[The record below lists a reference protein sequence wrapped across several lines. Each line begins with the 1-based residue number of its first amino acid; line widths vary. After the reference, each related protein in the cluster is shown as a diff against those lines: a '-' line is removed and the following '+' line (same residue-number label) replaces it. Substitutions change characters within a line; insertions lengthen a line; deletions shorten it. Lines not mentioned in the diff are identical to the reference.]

1 MNSEQRIVVT
11 GMGALSPVG
20 LNCQETFDSL
30 VAGRSGVSR
39 VSLFDPSN
47 LTCQIAG
54 EVKGFDP
61 ADHMDRKM
69 ARRIGRYAQ
78 FSIAAT
84 REALAQSGINLD
96 EEDPS
101 RIACVVSSAIG
112 DFPMLEQQMNS
123 WFEGQRRTISP
134 FTVPRVSTSMAAGN
148 IALQFGLTGVSFGIS
163 SACATGSHSLATA
176 MMILK
181 MGLADTVLAGGSES
195 AICETFLQSYIA
207 MRALSTRNDEP
218 ERASRPFERDRDGF
232 VIAEGCG
239 VLVLET
245 LEKAQKRN
253 APILAELVGAGM
265 TCDAFHI
272 TSAHPDG
279 LGAAQAMTAALNSA
293 GLNADQVDYI
303 NAHGTSTPV
312 NDPIETNAIKLA
324 LGDNAH
330 CTPVSSTKSMTGH
343 AIGAAGALEAMICVK
358 ALQEGIIP
366 PTINMYNPD
375 PVCDLDYVPHEAR
388 QANLDVVM
396 SNSFAFGGQ
405 NCVLIFRKF

>member
-1 MNSEQRIVVT
+1 MNSEQRIVIT

-30 VAGRSGVSR
+30 VAGRSGIDR
-39 VSLFDPSN
+39 VSLFDPSK
-47 LTCQIAG
+47 LACQIAG

-61 ADHMDRKM
+61 SDHMDRKM

-84 REALAQSGINLD
+84 REALAQSGIDL
-96 EEDPS
+96 EKEDPS

-123 WFEGQRRTISP
+123 WFEGHRRTISP

-148 IALQFGLTGVSFGIS
+148 IALEFGLTGVSYGVS

-181 MGLADTVLAGGSES
+181 LGLADTVLAGGSES
-195 AICETFLQSYIA
+195 AVCETFLQSYIA
-207 MRALSTRNDEP
+207 MRALSTRNDDP

-245 LEKAQKRN
+245 LEKAQKRG
-253 APILAELVGAGM
+253 ATILAELVGAGM

-279 LGAAQAMTAALNSA
+279 LGAAQAMTAALKTA
-293 GLNADQVDYI
+293 RLNADQVDYI

-324 LGDNAH
+324 LGDSAH
-330 CTPVSSTKSMTGH
+330 GTPVSSTKSMTGH
-343 AIGAAGALEAMICVK
+343 PIGAAGALEAMICVK
-358 ALQEGIIP
+358 ALQEGVIP

-375 PVCDLDYVPHEAR
+375 PACDLDYVPNEAR
-388 QANLDVVM
+388 QAKLDVVM

>member
-1 MNSEQRIVVT
+1 
-11 GMGALSPVG
+11 MGALSSVG

-30 VAGRSGVSR
+30 VAGRSGVGR
-39 VSLFDPSN
+39 VSQFDPSN
-47 LTCQIAG
+47 LACQIAG

-61 ADHMDRKM
+61 VDHMDRKM

-84 REALAQSGINLD
+84 REALAQSGINLE

-148 IALQFGLTGVSFGIS
+148 IALEFGLTGVSYGVS

-232 VIAEGCG
+232 IIAEGCG

-245 LEKAQKRN
+245 LERAQKRD
-253 APILAELVGAGM
+253 APILAELAGVGM

-279 LGAAQAMTAALNSA
+279 LGAAQAMTAALKSA

-324 LGDNAH
+324 LGDKAH
-330 CTPVSSTKSMTGH
+330 STPVSSTKSMTGH

-358 ALQEGIIP
+358 ALQEGVIP
-366 PTINMYNPD
+366 PTINMDNPD
-375 PVCDLDYVPHEAR
+375 PACDLDYVPGEAR

-405 NCVLIFRKF
+405 NAVLIFKKF

>member
-1 MNSEQRIVVT
+1 MNSEQRIVIT

-30 VAGRSGVSR
+30 VAGHSGIGR

-47 LTCQIAG
+47 LACQIAG

-96 EEDPS
+96 KEDPS

-123 WFEGQRRTISP
+123 WFEGHRRTISP

-148 IALQFGLTGVSFGIS
+148 IALEFGLTGVSYGVS

-181 MGLADTVLAGGSES
+181 LGLADTVLAGGPSRRSVRRFCSPTLPCGPYRPEMMS
-195 AICETFLQSYIA
+195 
-207 MRALSTRNDEP
+207 LSGPVARLNGTATVLSLP
-218 ERASRPFERDRDGF
+218 K
-232 VIAEGCG
+232 G
-239 VLVLET
+239 VVCWFW
-245 LEKAQKRN
+245 KPWKKRKN
-253 APILAELVGAGM
+253 GM
-265 TCDAFHI
+265 PP
-272 TSAHPDG
+272 SWPNW
-279 LGAAQAMTAALNSA
+279 LGQA
-293 GLNADQVDYI
+293 
-303 NAHGTSTPV
+303 
-312 NDPIETNAIKLA
+312 
-324 LGDNAH
+324 
-330 CTPVSSTKSMTGH
+330 
-343 AIGAAGALEAMICVK
+343 
-358 ALQEGIIP
+358 
-366 PTINMYNPD
+366 
-375 PVCDLDYVPHEAR
+375 
-388 QANLDVVM
+388 
-396 SNSFAFGGQ
+396 
-405 NCVLIFRKF
+405 